1 MNDNKTQLAKMAVDF
16 WKLAASFESHLQNS
30 DEDART
36 RGQAQLRFSRR
47 RLEAILD
54 ESGLTLSCYD
64 GEEFTASLP
73 VTAINADDFPGH
85 EKYLVEATIEPTVIA
100 AEGTV
105 LTGKVT
111 IVGV

>member
-1 MNDNKTQLAKMAVDF
+1 MNENKTQLAKLAVDF
-16 WKLAASFESHLQNS
+16 WKLAASFENHLQNS
-30 DEDART
+30 VEGART

-73 VTAINADDFPGH
+73 VTAINADDIPEH
-85 EKYLVEATIEPTVIA
+85 EKYLVEATIEPTIFA
-100 AEGTV
+100 SEGTV